1 MYLYNEHTLNCIVFK
16 TTSCTALS
24 WELDVVVCN
33 NKYFFTAYYLQ
44 IFFLQIFTEDDET
57 KYDDEDDD
65 DIIEITPLEPV
76 ITEIIDDEEMES
88 TETKEIE
95 NKETEKTP
103 NESLG
108 NESDIEIQEPN
119 IPITD
124 LDEIEDKIPSE
135 TDKPFEAVKIKK
147 EPKDDDEYN
156 AADAFGDDAFEE
168 VGILA
173 LNDDS
178 EKEPGK
184 ILKFFLI

>member
-1 MYLYNEHTLNCIVFK
+1 
-16 TTSCTALS
+16 
-24 WELDVVVCN
+24 
-33 NKYFFTAYYLQ
+33 
-44 IFFLQIFTEDDET
+44 
-57 KYDDEDDD
+57 
-65 DIIEITPLEPV
+65 
-76 ITEIIDDEEMES
+76 MES
-88 TETKEIE
+88 TENKEIE
-95 NKETEKTP
+95 SKETEKNT

-124 LDEIEDKIPSE
+124 LDEIENKIPSE
-135 TDKPFEAVKIKK
+135 TDKQFEVVKIKV

-184 ILKFFLI
+184 IFRFLKSFFY